1 MLKKNRTI
9 AGILAFFLGTIGI
22 HQFYMGNIKKGI
34 LYLLFFWT
42 GIPTVLGIIDGSVYL
57 TEDGED
63 EPSESGKTAEAK
75 A

>member
-9 AGILAFFLGTIGI
+9 AGILAFFFFFFFI

-34 LYLLFFWT
+34 LYLLFFLT